1 MIGLGAACL
10 GSVATFS
17 GRLAAAI
24 GRKREAAD
32 LFQQGLAANSALRA
46 PVCVAR
52 TELEYARAL
61 GPGRRGQE
69 LISKAERSAVEL
81 GLEKLTHDAQELR
94 GVWAGGKSRLSRTLP
109 SPSS

>member
-1 MIGLGAACL
+1 
-10 GSVATFS
+10 VATFL
-17 GRLAAAI
+17 GRLAAAT

-32 LFQQGLAANSALRA
+32 LFEQGLEANAALRA

-61 GPGRRGQE
+61 GPGRRSQE
-69 LISKAERSAVEL
+69 LIARAERTAAQL
-81 GLEKLTHDAQELR
+81 GIDKLVRDCEQLR
-94 GVWAGGKSRLSRTLP
+94 SVWTKSKSRLTRTLP